1 MSGLCGSL
9 QSEGLEVCSVLQ
21 PPRSS
26 KNCTRQKLDWHTW
39 RNRRERLLRGLPVN
53 EYNHSQCCVKNL
65 SKEEIGNPFQRPTLH
80 FFKCPLSTVVKLK
93 FAGAAHRFQGIESI
107 SMQMIPSYSMRLTD
121 PDNAV
126 YHCCKMRDYVRWWIC
141 RRQEIIMFD
150 LNTLSKCI
158 FHQAYL
164 KKLLHSCF
172 KNLKYTKRIPQHFTA
187 V

>member
-9 QSEGLEVCSVLQ
+9 QSEGLEVSSVVQ
-21 PPRSS
+21 RAT

-53 EYNHSQCCVKNL
+53 EYLLRYNHTQCCVKTL
-65 SKEEIGNPFQRPTLH
+65 SKEEIGNPFQRPTLS

-126 YHCCKMRDYVRWWIC
+126 Y
-141 RRQEIIMFD
+141 
-150 LNTLSKCI
+150 
-158 FHQAYL
+158 YL
-164 KKLLHSCF
+164 LQDERLCEMMDMSASRNH
-172 KNLKYTKRIPQHFTA
+172 NVWP
-187 V
+187 